1 MTVAYPGGSGRNG
14 HDQASRCSDIR
25 AILVVTL
32 DSDWSGSPGATV
44 MREPG
49 RTAHRT
55 ARS

>member
-1 MTVAYPGGSGRNG
+1 MIKRADAR
-14 HDQASRCSDIR
+14 QR